1 MQISSRA
8 MIVMRWCDNRYNTGG
23 GGGGTGLQMFA
34 YITNPTATISTIL
47 RLIRWEGGEKERAL
61 TDKGV
66 FGMHSWHLST
76 LESQA
81 KAIVSNH
88 IVNKTP
94 NCYWYSASSL
104 AALSEPNAMWQS
116 AAKHAS
122 CFVSHIL
129 RQVVD
134 NWNRSEPG
142 RAWPNWLVSL
152 DRHWFCGP
160 KLFNTHDVTWSE
172 IPTNMVKWYE
182 LPPEPRVPEQSLKA
196 FTLNWLN

>member
-1 MQISSRA
+1 MVA
-8 MIVMRWCDNRYNTGG
+8 L
-23 GGGGTGLQMFA
+23 GLAMFA

-47 RLIRWEGGEKERAL
+47 WLIRWEGGGKERAL

-134 NWNRSEPG
+134 NWNRSETG

-182 LPPEPRVPEQSLKA
+182 LPPEHRVPEQSLKA